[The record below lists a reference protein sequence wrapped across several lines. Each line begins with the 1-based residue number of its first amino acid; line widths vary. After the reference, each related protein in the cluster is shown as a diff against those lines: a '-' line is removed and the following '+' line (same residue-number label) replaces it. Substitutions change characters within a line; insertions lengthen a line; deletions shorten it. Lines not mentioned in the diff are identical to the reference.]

1 MRVPALTGL
10 RGIAALWVVVYHY
23 QLWAPALGVS
33 WLNDVPLMSAGWH
46 GVDLFFVLSGFVLM
60 LTHAQDFVSL
70 KGEVVVAFWKSRAA
84 RVYPLSWMVLLLIT
98 VVVLADR
105 GEAEWYQ
112 TLNAKNYTLLPFI
125 KTALLANRWG
135 FAGDDGDWNQPV
147 WSLSIEIVGYALF
160 PVVAWRLTRRS
171 AFWRAM
177 LFACACLALLALIQ
191 VVSGTA
197 GINKIGFKAAL
208 ARMSLGFFAGAA
220 LAHCLAVCPDWLRR
234 ICPTLATLSC
244 LAIILIGA
252 SDTADWAMTSF
263 FAILVFSLSAQRGS
277 VQQLLSAPIMMF
289 LGRIS
294 FPLYLLH
301 VTPLLLLVYHL
312 RGLAIPGW
320 TASLIFLAYIIASL
334 ALAFLLHVT
343 VEQPSHRW
351 GRRWAALASSEPTP
365 MDGPRSFVPAA
376 WPKVSGR
383 DMQSRIREHAI
394 PGSTGAPPP

>member
-1 MRVPALTGL
+1 
-10 RGIAALWVVVYHY
+10 
-23 QLWAPALGVS
+23 
-33 WLNDVPLMSAGWH
+33 MSAGWH

-70 KGEVVVAFWKSRAA
+70 KGDVVVAFWKSRAA
-84 RVYPLSWMVLLLIT
+84 RVYPLSWIVLLLIT
-98 VVVLADR
+98 VVVLSNR
-105 GEAEWYQ
+105 GAVEWYQ

-147 WSLSIEIVGYALF
+147 WSLSIEVVGYALF

-177 LFACACLALLALIQ
+177 LFAGACLALLALIQ
-191 VVSGTA
+191 VISGTA

-208 ARMSLGFFAGAA
+208 TRMSLGFFSGAA

-234 ICPTLATLSC
+234 ICPTLAMLSC

-252 SDTADWAMTSF
+252 SHMAEWAMTSC
-263 FAILVFSLSAQRGS
+263 FAILVFSVSAQRGS
-277 VQQLLSAPIMMF
+277 VQQLLGLPIMMF

-301 VTPLLLLVYHL
+301 VTPLLLLVYNL
-312 RGLAIPGW
+312 RGVAIPVW
-320 TASLIFLAYIIASL
+320 TASLIFLAYLIACL

-343 VEQPSHRW
+343 VERPSHRW
-351 GRRWAALASSEPTP
+351 GRRWAALASFKPRP
-365 MDGPRSFVPAA
+365 MDGPRRLELIA

-383 DMQSRIREHAI
+383 DRPSRIREHAVR
-394 PGSTGAPPP
+394 PGSTGAPPQDRSKPPCCSPANATVSRPKHCPQKR